1 MSLYAPDKAEKIGTY
16 TETRK
21 RARARQMERREA
33 RAKERLRVAKLAAE
47 KRKNK
52 KSWRKI
58 EEEIEEMAAA
68 GDLKRPYSH
77 EKIRQLAADYASGKK
92 SESDYLDR
100 RRAGRPNRIDHV
112 LLNMIRTAVL
122 TNEASPVAEL
132 YRKLGETATKLGI
145 AMPSYDTVKRRVAEL
160 GRTKRTAAAYGA
172 RAAQMEGM
180 THSTVPA
187 QFPHDVWVLD
197 EFESP
202 FYSQVWDK
210 KLEKMVSVRATVIT
224 IADHLSGV
232 IVGYWLV
239 DPSRRTDPETG
250 LVMRSGFEASDVLA
264 ALLSAAWGRA
274 LATPACADF
283 TGWLP
288 RCLRWDNHRTHGSL
302 RPILTELGERLGVE
316 VASFHKASEDAPVT
330 SFADWQEVEVEGVQY
345 SDAQHGIVV
354 PKLPRMR
361 AINRGKIERTIGV
374 VKRWCAHVDSHVDRV
389 IPLDRLDTSPK
400 WLRDVKAGAGFRE
413 FRRMPMDVKRLP
425 SIEDSRAILDGVIRR
440 FNHEAVPMRIGMTR
454 RALYKKTWS
463 DTGPRPGVDL
473 LAALPVEAAFVREE
487 GIVHDRDGISSVFS
501 YEIEGRYAMLLD
513 TEVTYKVDP
522 LHRGIWV
529 LVENR
534 WCWVPHKFEWA
545 SEPGRAEQV
554 ARQATANARYHAS
567 ETIAALGAQKDARHG
582 PGATAEDERAAE
594 DILKGKRKA
603 PRPDAPAEQ
612 SAADDA
618 PPSSPPSATSNAESS
633 ASPKPTFR
641 SRADRLRDVSGQS
654 GLDAVG

>member
-16 TETRK
+16 TQTRK

-33 RAKERLRVAKLAAE
+33 RAAERLKVAKIAVAM
-47 KRKNK
+47 RKNK
-52 KSWRKI
+52 ESWRDI
-58 EEEIEEMAAA
+58 ERHIEVLVATAI
-68 GDLKRPYSH
+68 LKRPYSH
-77 EKIRQLAADYASGKK
+77 EKLRQLAADYASGKK

-112 LLNMIRTAVL
+112 LLDKIRLAVL

-132 YRKLGETATKLGI
+132 YRTLCKTAEELGI
-145 AMPSYDTVKRRVAEL
+145 VMPSYDTVKRRVAEL

-197 EFESP
+197 EFDAP
-202 FYSQVWDK
+202 FYSKVWDT

-250 LVMRSGFEASDVLA
+250 LAMRAGFEASDVLA
-264 ALLSAAWGRA
+264 ALLSAAWGRS

-302 RPILTELGERLGVE
+302 RPILTELGQRLGVE

-330 SFADWQEVEVEGVQY
+330 SFSDWQEVEVEDVPY
-345 SDAQHGIVV
+345 SETQHGIVV
-354 PKLPRMR
+354 PKLPKMR

-374 VKRWCAHVDSHVDRV
+374 VKGWCVHVDSHVDRV
-389 IPLDRLDTSPK
+389 TPLDRLETSPK
-400 WLRDVKAGAGFRE
+400 WERDVNAGAGSRE

-425 SIEDSRAILDGVIRR
+425 SIKESRAILDGVIRR
-440 FNHEAVPMRIGMTR
+440 FNHEAVPKRIGMTR
-454 RALYKKTWS
+454 RARYKKKWS

-473 LAALPVEAAFVREE
+473 LAALPVEATFVREE

-501 YEIEGRYAMLLD
+501 YEIEGRYALLLD
-513 TEVTYKVDP
+513 SEVAYKVDP
-522 LHRGIWV
+522 LRRGIWV
-529 LVENR
+529 LVESR
-534 WCWVPHKFEWA
+534 WCWVPPKFEWA
-545 SEPGRAEQV
+545 SDPGRAEKV
-554 ARQATANARYHAS
+554 ARQATANSRYHAS

-582 PGATAEDERAAE
+582 PGATAEDEQAAA
-594 DILKGKRKA
+594 DILKGKRR
-603 PRPDAPAEQ
+603 RPSESTPSESAEDT
-612 SAADDA
+612 ARPTT
-618 PPSSPPSATSNAESS
+618 PPPATSNAE
-633 ASPKPTFR
+633 APTTPTPGFR
-641 SRADRLRDVSGQS
+641 SRADRLRDVNGQS

>member
-1 MSLYAPDKAEKIGTY
+1 MALYAPDKAKKIGTY
-16 TETRK
+16 TKTRK
-21 RARARQMERREA
+21 RARARQVARREA
-33 RAKERLRVAKLAAE
+33 RAAERLKVAKIAAA

-52 KSWRKI
+52 TSWRDIELHI
-58 EEEIEEMAAA
+58 EELVEA
-68 GDLKRPYSH
+68 GVLKRPYSH
-77 EKIRQLAADYASGKK
+77 EKLRQLAAAYASGKK
-92 SESDYLDR
+92 SVADYLDR

-112 LLNMIRTAVL
+112 LLDKIRRAVN

-132 YRKLGETATKLGI
+132 YRELGKMAKELGI
-145 AMPSYDTVKRRVAEL
+145 ATPSYDTVKRRVAEL

-197 EFESP
+197 EFDAP
-202 FYSQVWDK
+202 FYSKVWDK
-210 KLEKMVSVRATVIT
+210 ELELHVSVRASVIT

-239 DPSRRTDPETG
+239 DPSRRKDPETG
-250 LVMRSGFEASDVLA
+250 LVMRTGFEASDVMA
-264 ALLSAAWGRA
+264 ALLSAAWGRK

-316 VASFHKASEDAPVT
+316 VASFHKASEDAPAT
-330 SFADWQEVEVEGVQY
+330 SFADWEEVEVEGVQY

-354 PKLPRMR
+354 PKLPKMR
-361 AINRGKIERTIGV
+361 AINRGKIERTVGV
-374 VKRWCAHVDSHVDRV
+374 VKGWCAHIDSHADRV
-389 IPLDRLDTSPK
+389 IPLDRLETSPK
-400 WLRDVKAGAGFRE
+400 WLRDVKAGSGSRE

-425 SIEDSRAILDGVIRR
+425 SIEESRAMLDGVIRR
-440 FNHEAVPMRIGMTR
+440 FNHEAVPKRIGMTR
-454 RALYKKTWS
+454 RALYKEKWS

-473 LAALPVEAAFVREE
+473 LAALPVEATFVREE

-501 YEIEGRYAMLLD
+501 YEIEGRYALLLD
-513 TEVTYKVDP
+513 TEVAYKVDP
-522 LHRGIWV
+522 LRRGIWV

-534 WCWVPHKFEWA
+534 WCWVPPKFEWA
-545 SEPGRAEQV
+545 SDPGRAEKV

-582 PGATAEDERAAE
+582 PGATAEDEQAAA
-594 DILKGKRKA
+594 DILKGKR
-603 PRPDAPAEQ
+603 RR
-612 SAADDA
+612 
-618 PPSSPPSATSNAESS
+618 PSAEVPEAPSDDNTPP
-633 ASPKPTFR
+633 ASPTPNTTDAATASPMPGFR
-641 SRADRLRDVSGQS
+641 SRADRLRDANGQS